1 MKSKL
6 LRLLLIVI
14 VLGGGA
20 GAAYYYWRVQGD
32 RTEAGLLRLYG
43 NVDVREARIGF
54 NEAGRIDLMHKE
66 EGDRLTRGEVVA
78 RLDDALFKAE
88 LEAARA
94 KLQAS
99 RSILEKLLAGSR
111 PQEIKRARAE
121 LERLKALKEDADL
134 TVKRLEKLALDRFA
148 PRAQLDTARA
158 EARALDAQIR
168 AQEQTLS
175 LLIAGPRKEDIAAQ
189 RAEVARAE
197 AEVEA
202 ARTRLAYT
210 RLRSK
215 VEGTVTARLQEPGN
229 VVLAYTPVYAIALD
243 QPVWA
248 RVYAPEPALGKLREG
263 MRAVIRT
270 DSGGRYDAWVGYIS
284 PVAEF
289 TPKTVQTEELRTS
302 LVYQVRVYASNPDR
316 GLRQGMP
323 VTVEIDLEQPVAAR
337 QGKSDSSPANPPDS
351 AKASR

>member
-1 MKSKL
+1 MKKII
-6 LRLLLIVI
+6 RIVI
-14 VLGGGA
+14 LLAVIGGGGA
-20 GAAYYYWRVQGD
+20 YYWWQLQQPKETGV
-32 RTEAGLLRLYG
+32 LRLYG
-43 NVDVREARIGF
+43 NIDVREARIGF

-66 EGDRLTRGEVVA
+66 EGDRVARGEVVA
-78 RLDDALFKAE
+78 RLEDALFKAE
-88 LEAARA
+88 LEAAKAR
-94 KLQAS
+94 LQSA

-158 EARALDAQIR
+158 EARALEAQIR

-175 LLIAGPRKEDIAAQ
+175 LLIEGPRKEDIAAQ

-202 ARTRLAYT
+202 ARTRLDYT
-210 RLRSK
+210 RLESK

-243 QPVWA
+243 EPVWA
-248 RVYAPEPALGKLREG
+248 RVYAPEPALGRLREG

-270 DSGGRYDAWVGYIS
+270 DSGGRFEGWVGYIS

-302 LVYQVRVYASNPDR
+302 LVYQVRVYASNPGR

-323 VTVEIDLEQPVAAR
+323 VTVEIDLTQPLPAP
-337 QGKSDSSPANPPDS
+337 QGKSDSSSANPQGS
-351 AKASR
+351 SKASQ

>member
-1 MKSKL
+1 MKARL
-6 LRLLLIVI
+6 LRLLLL
-14 VLGGGA
+14 VLLVGGG
-20 GAAYYYWRVQGD
+20 GTAYYYWRLQENRVDGN
-32 RTEAGLLRLYG
+32 LLRLYG
-43 NVDVREARIGF
+43 NIDVREARIGF

-66 EGDRLTRGEVVA
+66 EGDRVSRGEEVA
-78 RLDDALFKAE
+78 RLDDALFKAQ
-88 LEAARA
+88 LEAAKA
-94 KLQAS
+94 KLQTS
-99 RSILEKLLAGSR
+99 RAILEKLLAGSR
-111 PQEIKRARAE
+111 PQEIERARAE

-148 PRAQLDTARA
+148 PRAELDTARA
-158 EARALDAQIR
+158 EAKALEAQIR

-175 LLIAGPRKEDIAAQ
+175 LLIEGPRKEDIAAQ

-302 LVYQVRVYASNPDR
+302 LVYQVRVYANNPDR

-323 VTVEIDLEQPVAAR
+323 VTVEIDLEQGDAAR
-337 QGKSDSSPANPPDS
+337 EGKSDSSSAPPQGS
-351 AKASR
+351 TKASR